1 MLTQKQEMFCREIV
15 LGKTASDAYRAAYSY
30 LKMKPA
36 TVNRRAKDLMDNG
49 KIKARIDE
57 LLKPAIEAAQ
67 IKAQDVLETIARL
80 SKKAEMAEKFND
92 ALKGQE
98 LLGRH
103 LKLFTD
109 KTELTG
115 KDGNPIDTRW
125 IVEVQKADNAKD

>member
-1 MLTQKQEMFCREIV
+1 V